1 MGRKMRWGESG
12 HIFGA
17 AGGYSNTEKE
27 VLAVPERIGKY
38 TVGFANRPTIVGYAA
53 VGGKKEGE
61 GPLGRALDAVF
72 EDLRMGKDTWE
83 QAESALQREALTR
96 AVDKTGLAAS
106 QLQVLFAG
114 DLLNQNI
121 ASTFGLRELGVPLV
135 GQFGACSTMGQTLA
149 MAALFVDSGAAD
161 LCGAVTSSHFCTAE
175 RQFRFPLEYG
185 GQRAPTNQWTA
196 TAAGACVVGRGG
208 GVQVESVCFGR
219 VCDWGVKDMNN
230 MGAAMAPAAADTIG
244 RFLRDTATT
253 AEDYDLILTGDL
265 GQVGSDLCRRLLQRQ
280 GVRLGERYTD
290 CGLLIFDRQ
299 GQDVHAGGSGCGC
312 AAAVL
317 CARLLPRMEAGALRR
332 VLFCPTGALMS
343 PTSSQQGE
351 SIPGIC
357 HAVCLVRE

>member
-1 MGRKMRWGESG
+1 M
-12 HIFGA
+12 
-17 AGGYSNTEKE
+17 
-27 VLAVPERIGKY
+27 PERIGKY
-38 TVGFANRPTIVGYAA
+38 TVGFANRPTILGYAA

-61 GPLGRALDAVF
+61 GPLGRHLDAVF
-72 EDLRMGKDTWE
+72 EDAHLGMDTWE

-96 AVDKTGLAAS
+96 AVEKVGLAKN

-121 ASTFGLRELGVPLV
+121 ASTFGLREMGVPLI

-185 GQRAPTNQWTA
+185 GQRTPTNQWTA
-196 TAAGACVVGRGG
+196 TASGACVVGRGRH
-208 GVQVESVCFGR
+208 GVRVDSVCFGR
-219 VCDWGVKDMNN
+219 VQDLGVTNMNN
-230 MGAAMAPAAADTIG
+230 MGAAMAPAAADTIA
-244 RFLRDTATT
+244 RYLQDTGTT
-253 AEDYDLILTGDL
+253 PQDYDLIATGDL
-265 GQVGSDLCRRLLQRQ
+265 GQVGSELCRQLLEEQ
-280 GVRLGERYTD
+280 GITLGGNYTD
-290 CGLLIFDRQ
+290 CGLLLFDRQ
-299 GQDVHAGGSGCGC
+299 RQDVHAGGSGCGC
-312 AAAVL
+312 SAAVL
-317 CARLLPRMEAGALRR
+317 CAHLLPLMEMGSFRR

-357 HAVCLVRE
+357 HAVCLTRE